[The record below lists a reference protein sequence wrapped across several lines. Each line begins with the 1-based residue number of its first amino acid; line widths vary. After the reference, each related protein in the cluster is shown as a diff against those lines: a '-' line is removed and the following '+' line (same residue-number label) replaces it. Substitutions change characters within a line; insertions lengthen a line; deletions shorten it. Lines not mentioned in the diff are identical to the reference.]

1 MQMNHG
7 ENYNTKNIE
16 NINFHSRNL
25 LWINDFEDSNSTL
38 NATENLMCPTFINVS
53 ESKRLVKLF

>member
-1 MQMNHG
+1 MNYG

-25 LWINDFEDSNSTL
+25 LWINDFEDSNSTF